1 MQNHLLRRILEEIMK
16 VASRKIN
23 FEPLSA
29 NTKHQKRC
37 SFGTQ
42 RLSFLWISMIC
53 QGRDK
58 NQLLDYLSAVA
69 SKTALEWL

>member
-29 NTKHQKRC
+29 NTKHQKDAVLELKD
-37 SFGTQ
+37 SVFYG
-42 RLSFLWISMIC
+42 
-53 QGRDK
+53 
-58 NQLLDYLSAVA
+58 YL
-69 SKTALEWL
+69 